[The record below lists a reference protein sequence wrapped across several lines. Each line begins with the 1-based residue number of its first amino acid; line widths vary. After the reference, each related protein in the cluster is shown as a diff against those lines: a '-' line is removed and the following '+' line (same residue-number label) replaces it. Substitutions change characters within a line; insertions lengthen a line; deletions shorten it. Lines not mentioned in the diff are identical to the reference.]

1 MNIPWNLYMGIY
13 IAHEFHWWIRSP
25 LKVVLMSSSQLL
37 ILQWADFQAPWNWL
51 VMNLSSEGILVYST
65 K

>member
-37 ILQWADFQAPWNWL
+37 IYQWADFQAPWNWL